1 MSFMGRDSVRQ
12 ARAPAG
18 FAPGCMDLGQPWF
31 PHLSNGVIVLSACGA
46 MSGVRASESM
56 VNRPTPWE
64 YRALCWPHS
73 PGLERPQY
81 PLLPPLC
88 TSFGYKHKIPV
99 HSAWAAKQA
108 LSFQG
113 LLPPVDCCPSTEL
126 FCLREHPLF
135 KGFLLTV
142 LPLVPEQGQEA
153 VCHTLGENPEFGVP
167 ALSSGC
173 QQL

>member
-18 FAPGCMDLGQPWF
+18 FALGCMDLDQPWF

-64 YRALCWPHS
+64 HQALCWPHS
-73 PGLERPQY
+73 PALARPQY

-88 TSFGYKHKIPV
+88 TSSGCKHKIPV

-108 LSFQG
+108 RNFQG
-113 LLPPVDCCPSTEL
+113 LPPPVDCCPSTEV
-126 FCLREHPLF
+126 FCLRGHPLF
-135 KGFLLTV
+135 KAV
-142 LPLVPEQGQEA
+142 SVDSIPLVPERGQEA
-153 VCHTLGENPEFGVP
+153 VCHTLRENPEFGVP
-167 ALSSGC
+167 ALGLGC